1 LQKKYGNCK
10 KYRKINK
17 YTFEIK
23 YIKQIVRS
31 ELMIMACSFLKKILM
46 LLFISRFLFSL
57 IFSLAFPMSARA
69 ALSLNFAIYPFL
81 FFICVLT

>member
-1 LQKKYGNCK
+1 MQKKYENSK

-31 ELMIMACSFLKKILM
+31 ELMIMACSF
-46 LLFISRFLFSL
+46 
-57 IFSLAFPMSARA
+57 
-69 ALSLNFAIYPFL
+69 
-81 FFICVLT
+81 